1 MAKRPLFHFPSRQAS
16 TAPTSQNV
24 TYQLSITTPEV
35 TEAQP
40 SRQTQQQDPP
50 GLTAQPRAA

>member
-24 TYQLSITTPEV
+24 TYQLSITTPE
-35 TEAQP
+35 TAEPQP
-40 SRQTQQQDPP
+40 SRQVKQQDPP
-50 GLTAQPRAA
+50 CRTAQHRAA